1 MLFKEKKKDSVKRQR
16 KCQKLTILELSN
28 RDCKITMIMLFKY
41 VKVSNGKSRQHAR
54 VDGQYKERKK
64 NKKKKTKLNV
74 RISTKECIGW
84 VHQQVGHD

>member
-1 MLFKEKKKDSVKRQR
+1 
-16 KCQKLTILELSN
+16 
-28 RDCKITMIMLFKY
+28 MLFKY

-64 NKKKKTKLNV
+64 NKKKTKLNV

-84 VHQQVGHD
+84 VHQ